1 MLRCAIMTPA
11 LSVYLD
17 LVRFLAALTVMG
29 YHLTFPQF
37 TGGIVSPQG
46 PIGEAGV
53 TCFFVLSGYV
63 IAFVSA
69 TKERSFSAFAI
80 SRMARI
86 YSVAIPAL
94 ILTAALDW
102 IGHALGSPKQLPMY
116 EYVGI
121 WKYLPIFLSFTHEV
135 WTFRI
140 GVLTAGSYWSLSY
153 EVWYYIAFAVAFY
166 YRGTRRLAFLLP
178 ILAFMGPRVL
188 ALFPIWIAGALVYRL
203 HATVKLAR
211 GPALALFLASFAALI
226 AIRAFD
232 LDRAADSVLNAALG
246 GWPDEYLRYSAHVC
260 GAYMVG
266 ACMVANFF
274 SARYLRLAPLL
285 HPVAMR
291 VIRYAA
297 SFTFALYLSHRP
309 LLDFLSFAIGHDPHS
324 LASVVQLVLMTLAGA
339 WLFGLVSEHK
349 KHLYRALFIHLVDS
363 TRSSLAA
370 LTPRLY
376 LLVAPNRTISS
387 AAG

>member
-1 MLRCAIMTPA
+1 MLRCAIMTLA

-63 IAFVSA
+63 IAYVSA
-69 TKERSFSAFAI
+69 TKERSLSAFAI

-94 ILTAALDW
+94 ILAAALDW
-102 IGHALGSPKQLPMY
+102 TGYALGSPKQLPIF

-121 WKYLPIFLSFTHEV
+121 WKYLPIFLTFTHEV
-135 WTFRI
+135 WSFRI
-140 GVLTAGSYWSLSY
+140 NVLTAGSYWSLSY

-178 ILAFMGPRVL
+178 ILVFMGSRVL
-188 ALFPIWIAGALVYRL
+188 LLFPIWIAGAVVYWL
-203 HATVKLAR
+203 HAKVKLAHA
-211 GPALALFLASFAALI
+211 PALALFIASFAALI
-226 AIRAFD
+226 AIRAFG
-232 LDRAADSVLNAALG
+232 LDHAADETLNAALG
-246 GWPDEYLRYSAHVC
+246 GWPDEYLRYSAHLC

-274 SARYLRLAPLL
+274 SARYLRLAPLT
-285 HPVAMR
+285 HPVTMR

-324 LASVVQLVLMTLAGA
+324 LASVAELVLMTLCGA

-349 KHLYRALFIHLVDS
+349 KHLWRALFVRLIGW
-363 TRSSLAA
+363 TRSGMAA

-376 LLVAPNRTISS
+376 LLVAPNRVM
-387 AAG
+387 A